1 MSSDTGFVDLRLNG
15 QDNQLQE
22 EGFWPSFTDIMTVV
36 VMIFMMAMVIQR
48 YRLSVMPGQQIVAE
62 PMITLRPRN
71 GIAMR
76 LESRR

>member
-76 LESRR
+76 RESRR